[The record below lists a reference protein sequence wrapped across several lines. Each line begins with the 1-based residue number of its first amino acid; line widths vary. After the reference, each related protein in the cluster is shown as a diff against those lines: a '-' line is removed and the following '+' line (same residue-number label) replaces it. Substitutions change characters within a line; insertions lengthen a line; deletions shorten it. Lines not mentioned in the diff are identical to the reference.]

1 MTKTYTLT
9 VDLYQNSLTEPPLLL
24 RADTGNVLF
33 LTVKARGAA
42 VDLTDLVPIVTFAS
56 RRGLFVQD
64 TSSGLSVQSAADGVL
79 KVELNPNAL
88 AAGTVL
94 AELALY
100 GASDADPL
108 CSAPPFRLHVLE
120 NLLSDS
126 AVQADAGMAPLNAA
140 TAAALAAVEA
150 LSHFENGAWTE
161 GGTVEDAQS
170 YAAQCTAVGRYTAV
184 DADSRVLVTVCT
196 DGAGTLYQYR
206 LTFGDSAVT
215 LTVYVRQNDDWS
227 ALLLQDGKER
237 LAPRLT
243 NHAVALTDWT
253 LLRSGTFYD
262 AGFLYQ
268 CAIAFSDLEAGM
280 SAELT
285 FSAADALSGYFC
297 PLCSVTAGVV
307 TIYARTERALTIPLI
322 RGVYA

>member
-1 MTKTYTLT
+1 M
-9 VDLYQNSLTEPPLLL
+9 
-24 RADTGNVLF
+24 
-33 LTVKARGAA
+33 
-42 VDLTDLVPIVTFAS
+42 
-56 RRGLFVQD
+56 
-64 TSSGLSVQSAADGVL
+64 
-79 KVELNPNAL
+79 
-88 AAGTVL
+88 
-94 AELALY
+94 
-100 GASDADPL
+100 
-108 CSAPPFRLHVLE
+108 
-120 NLLSDS
+120 
-126 AVQADAGMAPLNAA
+126 
-140 TAAALAAVEA
+140 
-150 LSHFENGAWTE
+150 
-161 GGTVEDAQS
+161 
-170 YAAQCTAVGRYTAV
+170 
-184 DADSRVLVTVCT
+184 DADSRVLVTVCM

-206 LTFGDSAVT
+206 LTFGDSAVI

-268 CAIAFSDLEAGM
+268 CAIAFADLEAGM